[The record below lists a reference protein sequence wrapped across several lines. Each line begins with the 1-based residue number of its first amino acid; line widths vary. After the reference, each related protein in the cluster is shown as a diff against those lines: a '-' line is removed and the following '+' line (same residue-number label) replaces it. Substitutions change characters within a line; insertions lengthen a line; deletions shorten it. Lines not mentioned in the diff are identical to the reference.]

1 MLASKLILRSSSS
14 STASIALRRIP
25 QPASSRKI
33 SSFVFSRAS
42 RLPQPLPPK
51 TFPKRAPLTALRF
64 NSTSSTT
71 PPLPEPTFLPDYIP
85 TTQSVSAPLPTSEHI
100 GFLKEFGLD
109 YGYGFTTLVQ
119 SLIEHVHVYAGTPW
133 FATII
138 LSVGVLRLLQFPF
151 YLKMSDTA
159 AKMKELNPFAVPLT
173 KKMHDAQTAGNT
185 LGMVAAR
192 TELGQ
197 LYSRSGVKRRWLFF
211 PISQVPVFYGF
222 YKNLRGMSDIPIPE
236 LTEGGLSW
244 FTDLS
249 VADPFYLL
257 PMATS
262 ASLFA
267 QLSLGGEAGTNL
279 QSEQM
284 KKILLIFL
292 PLVTFAFTSQ
302 WPAVLT
308 FYFLCNSLFSLVQT
322 IALKNAWVRAKFGL
336 YPMPNQAVPNP
347 LETLPFKTMPTPTS
361 ASSEEVRQIGGKGSW
376 MDRITGGSGS
386 SNTDATK
393 SDKTEDGGFLGGMF
407 SGGGEKAAHKAYEAK
422 RQERIAKA
430 RDAKRE
436 LRLRR
441 KRMQHEQNQ
450 D

>member
-14 STASIALRRIP
+14 SATTIALRRIP
-25 QPASSRKI
+25 QSASSRKF
-33 SSFVFSRAS
+33 SSFLSPRTP
-42 RLPQPLPPK
+42 RLTQPLPTK
-51 TFPKRAPLTALRF
+51 IFPKLTPLTSLRF

-71 PPLPEPTFLPDYIP
+71 PPSEPTFLPDYIP
-85 TTQSVSAPLPTSEHI
+85 TTHSVSAPLPTSEHI

-109 YGYGFTTLVQ
+109 YGYGFSTLVQ
-119 SLIEHVHVYAGTPW
+119 SLIEHVHVYTATPW

-138 LSVGVLRLLQFPF
+138 ISVGVIRLLQFPF

-173 KKMHDAQTAGNT
+173 KKMRDAQIAGDKM
-185 LGMVAAR
+185 GMMAAR
-192 TELGQ
+192 TEISQ
-197 LYSRSGVKRRWLFF
+197 LYSCSGVKRRWLFF

-222 YKNLRGMSDIPIPE
+222 YKNLRGMSDVPIPG
-236 LTEGGLSW
+236 LTDGGLSW

-262 ASLFA
+262 AALFT

-279 QSEQM
+279 QTEQM
-284 KKILLIFL
+284 RKFLLIAL

-322 IALKNAWVRAKFGL
+322 LALKNAWVREKFGL
-336 YPMPNQAVPNP
+336 YPMPKQAVPNP
-347 LETLPFKTMPTPTS
+347 LQSLPFKTMPTPES
-361 ASSEEVRQIGGKGSW
+361 AAAASEVRQIGGKGSW
-376 MDRITGGSGS
+376 MDRITSGGSNS
-386 SNTDATK
+386 TETT
-393 SDKTEDGGFLGGMF
+393 KTEKADDGGFLGGMF
-407 SGGGEKAAHKAYEAK
+407 SGVCT
-422 RQERIAKA
+422 
-430 RDAKRE
+430 
-436 LRLRR
+436 LRTSPISSIPC
-441 KRMQHEQNQ
+441 
-450 D
+450 